1 MHVLFQ
7 LSMRAF
13 HLLFVRLLEVNDD
26 SKLAQARYT
35 NLSRLALFY
44 SRRETSSSPNLVM
57 FYSLKGNR
65 QFLKNSGNVCIL
77 AL

>member
-35 NLSRLALFY
+35 NLSRLA
-44 SRRETSSSPNLVM
+44 
-57 FYSLKGNR
+57 SLL
-65 QFLKNSGNVCIL
+65 Q
-77 AL
+77 